1 MLINASFAGGLVE
14 EKLDLLEETGFTV
27 IIEFGSELRLGGLS
41 SELSEDGALSK
52 SGLGDD
58 GRKSLH
64 VGWCLC
70 DLFCFTKFD
79 YRYRTED
86 SFMR

>member
-1 MLINASFAGGLVE
+1 MLRSVAGDCFKGAIVSAKWDVESYDGLASLDQVKILLINSSFAGSLVE

-52 SGLGDD
+52 S
-58 GRKSLH
+58 
-64 VGWCLC
+64 
-70 DLFCFTKFD
+70 
-79 YRYRTED
+79 
-86 SFMR
+86 